1 MDDYWN
7 VPRKL
12 IYRERENLND
22 FGIKESNSLNG
33 RLFQLLS
40 EQFLSANGA
49 DTLLLQCFN
58 NAYYLCTII
67 LLEDLPHLK
76 VDKYENNLLMM
87 NVQWNRDACAASFA
101 LAYEML
107 QVCEPKYQK
116 DSLLLKAI
124 YHRFRYNEWNEIVAA
139 KTFYELIDK
148 VEKDDIFLSKNEFA
162 PRDIV
167 EVIGDVGKTLEVTEV
182 ELHLYVNCNEYICE
196 RLDCLDDNRRR
207 IYGADFIISR
217 LNNYLRVTY
226 VRWGY
231 NPKTKRF
238 RPAPNRIIDEIGDSF
253 RLAKKVNPIEKAIEY
268 YTEHYPTKEE
278 NDSKEKAA
286 EYPHAPETDVLQAS
300 KRELDSKLNQQKREL
315 QQQLA
320 EKDKALQDALQTIE
334 EYKQP
339 VKELTAK
346 QKIRME
352 FAVQLL
358 LKSGLPK
365 ENLERENRNK
375 SKVASLM
382 SLLLGIGAQ
391 NIANYLIDRNYC
403 PQEKD
408 RDTILELDKLCLEL
422 GINAYLSTQQ
432 QGNKKD

>member
-1 MDDYWN
+1 MEDYWN
-7 VPRKL
+7 VPREL

-22 FGIKESNSLNG
+22 FGVKDSHSLNG

-124 YHRFRYNEWNEIVAA
+124 YHRFRYNEWNGIVAA

-167 EVIGDVGKTLEVTEV
+167 EIIEDVGDSKPYLLEQNV
-182 ELHLYVNCNEYICE
+182 EYICE
-196 RLDCLDDNRRR
+196 RLACIDDPQRR
-207 IYGADFIISR
+207 IFVADLAIAHLKGFLQETYEDYGYD
-217 LNNYLRVTY
+217 
-226 VRWGY
+226 
-231 NPKTKRF
+231 PKTKSF
-238 RPAPNRIIDEIGDSF
+238 EPAVPGTFGAEPDFEVSF
-253 RLAKKVNPIEKAIEY
+253 WKEVNPIKEAIEY
-268 YTEHYPTKEE
+268 ISEHYPTKDKHDSMEKKAEPSHIPEIE
-278 NDSKEKAA
+278 N
-286 EYPHAPETDVLQAS
+286 LQA
-300 KRELDSKLNQQKREL
+300 K
-315 QQQLA
+315 
-320 EKDKALQDALQTIE
+320 
-334 EYKQP
+334 
-339 VKELTAK
+339 
-346 QKIRME
+346 
-352 FAVQLL
+352 
-358 LKSGLPK
+358 
-365 ENLERENRNK
+365 
-375 SKVASLM
+375 
-382 SLLLGIGAQ
+382 
-391 NIANYLIDRNYC
+391 
-403 PQEKD
+403 
-408 RDTILELDKLCLEL
+408 ILELESKLTCQEGQLVEANKNNAQQAIRIKELEAEVIPIKDLEADLEELRKWKHLSRERVALFCHALAEYCEFVQKTKQDDIAPMAHELFGIGKKSAYNLMVSGYSKEDREHVAQIFEAIWPPFADFILNTFDKKEQPLK
-422 GINAYLSTQQ
+422 Q
-432 QGNKKD
+432 